1 MNNAGKNDLWSYRRA
16 VPFTPVKKT
25 ILLVLI
31 IAGLLSIIRL
41 FNWWFREEH
50 VANLFL
56 YTLLSLIFWWGI
68 IRTVILWVSYLHISV
83 PEEKPAPKGY
93 RVAIFTTSS
102 PGEPLSMFEKTL
114 AACANIT
121 YPHTTYLLDDTRN
134 PRFREVAK
142 KYGVYRSQDG
152 MTERAL
158 FVIDGDGII
167 RWSYV
172 SPIGVNPGAE
182 GILRALESI
191 APSPNQK
198 S

>member
-1 MNNAGKNDLWSYRRA
+1 MSNVEKNDLWRYRRA
-16 VPFTPVKKT
+16 VPFTPMKKT

-56 YTLLSLIFWWGI
+56 FTLLSLIFWWGI
-68 IRTVILWVSYLHISV
+68 VRTVILWVSYLHITI

-121 YPHTTYLLDDTRN
+121 Y
-134 PRFREVAK
+134 
-142 KYGVYRSQDG
+142 RS
-152 MTERAL
+152 E
-158 FVIDGDGII
+158 
-167 RWSYV
+167 
-172 SPIGVNPGAE
+172 E
-182 GILRALESI
+182 
-191 APSPNQK
+191 
-198 S
+198 